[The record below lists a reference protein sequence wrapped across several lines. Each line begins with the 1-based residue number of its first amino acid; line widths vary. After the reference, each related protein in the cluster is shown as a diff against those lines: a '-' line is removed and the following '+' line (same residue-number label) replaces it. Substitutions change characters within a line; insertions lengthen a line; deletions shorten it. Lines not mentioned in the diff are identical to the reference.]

1 MMPCRRA
8 QPSSTAS
15 GTTPAHL
22 VGREAVTGEARP
34 VGGGFA
40 LLDPL
45 LRGPAMVVEADD
57 GAVGLGPEAWGQ
69 RHRRPR
75 RGPPGGA
82 VPARGRPPTAPERR
96 SASEAARP

>member
-22 VGREAVTGEARP
+22 VGREAVTGEARL

-45 LRGPAMVVEADD
+45 LRGPTLVVEADD
-57 GAVGLGPEAWGQ
+57 GAVGPDQGGDDEAHPGKEFPEVMLDLGDHLS
-69 RHRRPR
+69 RSV
-75 RGPPGGA
+75 PGG
-82 VPARGRPPTAPERR
+82 PRLDRPV
-96 SASEAARP
+96 